1 MESSTWQLSCS
12 RLAGSLWGG
21 IAPEHQ
27 PAQPHYTATD
37 TEVTTKF
44 RESFY
49 KIWRRPRPSRHFQR
63 APISVFLGIL
73 EKLSFD
79 FVDSSTYMAPP
90 SPWQSHSMVVA
101 PPPPLTIISDKL
113 AMSETLFYSD
123 TTRHCISAVK
133 YHCTLYR
140 SNHYQ
145 SRDIRTN
152 TEPMSDTDPGSDCT
166 DLLAR

>member
-27 PAQPHYTATD
+27 PGSLHAAD
-37 TEVTTKF
+37 TEVTRKF

-49 KIWRRPRPSRHFQR
+49 KIWRRPSPSRHFQS

-79 FVDSSTYMAPP
+79 FVDSSTYMA
-90 SPWQSHSMVVA
+90 SVA
-101 PPPPLTIISDKL
+101 VAVSLHGRGPAPTPHYYFISDKL